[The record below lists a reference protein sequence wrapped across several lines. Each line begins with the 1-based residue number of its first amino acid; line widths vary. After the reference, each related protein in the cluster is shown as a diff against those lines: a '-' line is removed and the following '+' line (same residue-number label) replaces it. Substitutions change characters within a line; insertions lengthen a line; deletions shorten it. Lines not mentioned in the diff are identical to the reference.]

1 MDYDVV
7 ALQMQ
12 ILISKWSTGYMKSGV
27 IEFCNIKREDTTV
40 NIFDLLKNYEW
51 IEKFEQGSE
60 LELQTNW
67 SETGFRVD

>member
-12 ILISKWSTGYMKSGV
+12 ILISKWSIGYMKSGV